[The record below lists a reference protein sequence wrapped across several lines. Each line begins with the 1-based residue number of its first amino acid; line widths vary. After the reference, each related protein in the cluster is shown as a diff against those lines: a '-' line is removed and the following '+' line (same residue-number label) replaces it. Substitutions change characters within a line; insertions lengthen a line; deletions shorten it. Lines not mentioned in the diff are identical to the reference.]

1 MPPLPCRSV
10 TETHSQGKGTRKKRF
25 FPHFLDYG
33 TPFSWFL
40 WLERWIL
47 YLCFSFHICA
57 SSQPHSLGLPAE
69 QYCKSKERK
78 KKKNRKNSPLYD
90 SLLRSVDSFLKILPA
105 FVFFSLVCFFVC
117 ISQIIGQLSVFS
129 SPFFLVFWIFS
140 VTKYILV
147 FCLIFYY
154 VVFLINK
161 WEFFMYWKC
170 ESFWGSCI
178 MNIFFHCENWLP
190 LCSWSLLIDRP
201 S

>member
-10 TETHSQGKGTRKKRF
+10 METHSQGKGTRKKRF

-78 KKKNRKNSPLYD
+78 KKNRKNSPLYD

-117 ISQIIGQLSVFS
+117 ISQIIGQLSVFFS
-129 SPFFLVFWIFS
+129 LFSCFLNILSNKVYFS
-140 VTKYILV
+140 ILSN
-147 FCLIFYY
+147 FLSYCLSY
-154 VVFLINK
+154 
-161 WEFFMYWKC
+161 
-170 ESFWGSCI
+170 
-178 MNIFFHCENWLP
+178 
-190 LCSWSLLIDRP
+190 
-201 S
+201 